1 MLRPTKSRGADRVV
15 LPKRIS
21 CESWDAD
28 GRGIT
33 GTANEMRKGVG
44 LARLF
49 ENDLG
54 PQMGLV
60 LEEALMPWGVAWG
73 RQLNL
78 RFRVAWIW
86 GQARRLAAH
95 TMGIFPDQSLAD
107 LSSQGLLSL
116 APAATSN
123 C

>member
-1 MLRPTKSRGADRVV
+1 MV

-21 CESWDAD
+21 CESWDSD

-44 LARLF
+44 LARLL

-54 PQMGLV
+54 PQMGLL

-95 TMGIFPDQSLAD
+95 TMGIFPNQSLAD

-116 APAATSN
+116 APAATSS